1 MSPASPD
8 LVYVVDDD
16 EDVRYSVKI
25 LLERAGFAVRDFP
38 DAQSCLAAAS
48 DSEQFGCLL
57 VDMHMPGLSG
67 VDLLRRL
74 KALGVQVPAIVM
86 SGNYHLESELAGLDV
101 FQVLSKPAPTEDVLG
116 WVGKACAQARASAGD

>member
-1 MSPASPD
+1 MSPASLD

-38 DAQSCLAAAS
+38 DAPSCLAAT
-48 DSEQFGCLL
+48 SEGETFLCLL

-74 KALGVQVPAIVM
+74 RAQGVRVPAIVM
-86 SGNYHLESELAGLDV
+86 SGNYHLESELAGTDV
-101 FQVLSKPAPTEDVLG
+101 FHVLTKPAPSEELLD
-116 WVGKACAQARASAGD
+116 WVGKACARARELGH